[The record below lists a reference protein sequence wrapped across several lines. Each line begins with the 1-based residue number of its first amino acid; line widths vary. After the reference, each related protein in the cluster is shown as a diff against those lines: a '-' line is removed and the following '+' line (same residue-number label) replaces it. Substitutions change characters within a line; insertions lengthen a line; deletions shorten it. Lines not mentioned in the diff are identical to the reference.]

1 MTERAWPGVEPA
13 PPGTDVLELLVEG
26 VTRMVGFRV
35 AAVGLVRGD
44 ELEMVAVVGDDG
56 AREQLLGSRTP
67 LTTIL
72 AELEVAERWG
82 PLRFV
87 PHEAMPSD
95 AESWGWV
102 PQIEATEGP
111 DAWHPMD
118 ALCAPLYGRAGE
130 LLGLLSMDLPED
142 GRRPGPEQQRVLAA
156 YAEQAARAAVIAL
169 EREELA
175 EQVRLASAARQIV
188 RDAPADLGIDEVL
201 GASADALMLGFRA
214 VGAWLQLFDGDGH
227 GAGRVV
233 ALDDTVVSLPG
244 RLVRVAE
251 RVARAAWLLQQAQVL
266 SPQHAPASAAAMS
279 RLDAQE
285 SLAFLESI
293 AVGSLLL
300 VPIGAGPEALGSLVL
315 TRPVGAPDWSTT
327 ERAAA
332 LDIGHDLGRVVLNAR
347 SFEREQRLVAELR
360 AIDSY
365 KGRLIAT
372 VSHELKNPLTA
383 VLGHVEI
390 LEDLVQDL
398 APELAQRLHPSVA
411 TIGRGA
417 HRMTRVVE
425 DLLLLA
431 RVGDPDRPVVAT
443 RVDLDTVVADV
454 LVLLAFVLEEKGIDL
469 VVETPR
475 RPVVAMA
482 EAEEIE
488 RLVTNLVSN
497 ACKYT
502 PAGGTITLRLSVE
515 GHEVVLECADTGLGI
530 SEVDQAQ
537 LFQEF
542 FRSTNPVALAEPGTG
557 LGLSIV
563 HRIAVRHGGRTEVES
578 RLGEGSTFRVR
589 LPAGD

>member
-1 MTERAWPGVEPA
+1 M
-13 PPGTDVLELLVEG
+13 LELLVEG

-67 LTTIL
+67 LTAIL
-72 AELEVAERWG
+72 AELEVAEHWG

-87 PHEAMPSD
+87 PHEAMPGD
-95 AESWGWV
+95 ADMWGWV
-102 PQIEATEGP
+102 PEIEAADCI

-118 ALCAPLYGRAGE
+118 ALCAPLYGRDGE
-130 LLGLLSMDLPED
+130 LLGLLSLDLPED

-156 YAEQAARAAVIAL
+156 YAEQAARAAVLAL

-188 RDAPADLGIDEVL
+188 RNAPADLGIDEVL
-201 GASADALMLGFRA
+201 GASADALMQGFRA

-227 GAGRVV
+227 GTGRVV
-233 ALDDTVVSLPG
+233 ALDDTEVRLPG

-266 SPQHAPASAAAMS
+266 SPHHAPASASALS
-279 RLDAQE
+279 HVDAQE

-300 VPIGAGPEALGSLVL
+300 VPIGAGPEALGNLVL
-315 TRPVGAPDWSTT
+315 TRPVDAPDWSAT

-383 VLGHVEI
+383 ILGHVEI

-398 APELAQRLHPSVA
+398 SPELARSVGPSVA

-431 RVGDPDRPVVAT
+431 RVGDPDRPVVPT
-443 RVDLDTVVADV
+443 RVDVGSVVADV
-454 LVLLAFVLEEKGIDL
+454 LALLAHALDERGLDV

-502 PAGGTITLRLSVE
+502 PTGGTITVCLAVE
-515 GHEVVLECADTGLGI
+515 GHEVVLECTDTGLGI
-530 SEVDQAQ
+530 SEADQAQ

-557 LGLSIV
+557 LGLNIV

-589 LPAGD
+589 LPAAD